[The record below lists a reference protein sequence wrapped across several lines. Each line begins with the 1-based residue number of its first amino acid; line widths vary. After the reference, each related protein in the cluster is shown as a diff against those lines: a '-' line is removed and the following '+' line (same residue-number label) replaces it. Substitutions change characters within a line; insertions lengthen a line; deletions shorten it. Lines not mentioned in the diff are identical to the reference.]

1 MGSSAAR
8 IGACVGILA
17 VLSLLYGVRATAT
30 WNGGRYFE
38 YLTNWWWS
46 CLLLWISATIACF
59 TVLPVRHYVLAIG
72 EPIVVAWSVMVFLT
86 ITLVLSL
93 GDESALDEAR
103 EKQLSTG
110 EIMGAEKATHTVPF
124 LLVIAFCAL
133 VGADRFR
140 QAKGYVNEVY
150 GPWPLPIAWV
160 LVLASVFL
168 IYVSAFTPEQVY
180 QTSIEWVI
188 IAPIS
193 SVVTLAVLVVF
204 YFV

>member
-1 MGSSAAR
+1 MGSGVAR

-17 VLSLLYGVRATAT
+17 ILSLLYGVRATAT
-30 WNGGRYFE
+30 WSGGRFFE
-38 YLTNWWWS
+38 YLTNWWWT
-46 CLLLWISATIACF
+46 CLLLWISATVACF
-59 TVLPVRHYVLAIG
+59 TVLPVRHWVLGIG
-72 EPIVVAWSVMVFLT
+72 EPVIVAWSVMVWLT

-103 EKQLSTG
+103 EKDLSTG
-110 EIMGAEKATHTVPF
+110 EIMSAEKATHTVPF

-140 QAKGYVNEVY
+140 QAKGYLNEVY
-150 GPWPLPIAWV
+150 GPWPLPIVWT
-160 LVLASVFL
+160 LILASIFL
-168 IYVSAFTPEQVY
+168 IYLASFTPENVY
-180 QTSIEWVI
+180 QTSIEWPI

-193 SVVTLAVLVVF
+193 SIVTLCVLVVF